1 LPAFALGMGVS
12 FASAL
17 VVVRWLLR
25 YVGGHSFVPF
35 AWYRLAFGALVL
47 VTARMGWVQWAS

>member
-1 LPAFALGMGVS
+1 MAFV
-12 FASAL
+12 SAL

-35 AWYRLAFGALVL
+35 AWYRLVFGILVL
-47 VTARMGWVQWAS
+47 VTARGGWVNWSG